1 MKYEFF
7 LFDLWPYF
15 LIACV
20 FIYCNYTNSKYSSK
34 LIFISLLTFSV
45 LRYDVGWDYISYR
58 TVIESGFNNIINL
71 RFEPLS
77 KSLFLIGSYLNFYPV
92 VFAIFSFLTLKIVY
106 NSINKYSINTVLS
119 WLVFYSFPLFFFASL
134 STLRQ
139 SLATVLIFYSYRFVV
154 EKKYIKFFIILV
166 IAMSFHISAIV
177 GILLL
182 PIIIFPISRLI
193 NIILLIA
200 SFYVSQIILFYINN
214 FDFAFLTVLKN
225 YIGYEEAK
233 PQLINYL
240 YYAFGIFN
248 LLFYNKLSKFNPQNK
263 VIISLINIGLVL
275 FNILSFEPITS
286 LRVSAF
292 FLIFLIYLV
301 PYYVEIF
308 NKESGQLVKNILAMG
323 FLSLSFIFLYMY
335 INNYA
340 NGVIEK
346 VSFLPFQFWF
356 NNL

>member
-20 FIYCNYTNSKYSSK
+20 FLYCNYTNSRYSSK

-45 LRYDVGWDYISYR
+45 LRYDVGWDYTAYR
-58 TVIESGFNNIINL
+58 TVIESGFDNIVDS
-71 RFEPLS
+71 RYEFFS
-77 KSLFLIGSYLNFYPV
+77 KYIFLIGSYLNFYPI
-92 VFAIFSFLTLKIVY
+92 VFAIFSFLTLRIVY
-106 NSINKYSINTVLS
+106 TSINKYSINPVLS

-134 STLRQ
+134 STIRQ
-139 SLATVLIFYSYRFVV
+139 SLATMLIFYSYKYVI
-154 EKKYIKFFIILV
+154 EKKYIKFFIILIV
-166 IAMSFHISAIV
+166 AMSFHISSIV
-177 GILLL
+177 GVLLL
-182 PIIIFPISRLI
+182 PIIIFPISKLT
-193 NIILLIA
+193 NIILFIG
-200 SFYVSQIILFYINN
+200 SFYVSKIILLFMINS
-214 FDFAFLTVLKN
+214 DFVFLRVFQN

-233 PQLINYL
+233 PELISYL
-240 YYAFGIFN
+240 YYGFGIFN
-248 LLFYNKLSKFNPQNK
+248 LLYYNKLSKINPQNK

-292 FLIFLIYLV
+292 FLIFLIYLI

-308 NKESGQLVKNILAMG
+308 NKQSRALVKNILVMS
-323 FLSLSFIFLYMY
+323 FLSLSSMYLYMY
-335 INNYA
+335 INNYG

-346 VSFLPFQFWF
+346 VSFLPFKFWF